1 MYIWERVETEKLQ
14 IPLQEMLVFEAHCFH
29 VISNIVFFLFLESTT
44 EENTREFT
52 QARSRLPVVF
62 VGRSLTAMEAVRNT
76 KKFISGQKKTPPW
89 NAIIAA
95 KCLMT

>member
-1 MYIWERVETEKLQ
+1 METEKLQ